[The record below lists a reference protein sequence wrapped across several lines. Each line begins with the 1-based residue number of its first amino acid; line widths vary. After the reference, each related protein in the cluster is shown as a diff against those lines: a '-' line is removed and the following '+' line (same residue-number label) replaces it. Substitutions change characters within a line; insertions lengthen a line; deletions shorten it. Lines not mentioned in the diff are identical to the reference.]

1 MRCPDRVTAGWNQLL
16 CTALAGVDPR
26 TEAPSV
32 SLSIFMRG
40 GPGAM
45 QGADGFDALGFTGT
59 PGSMRSPDM
68 EMFELSTPHFMEQYE
83 YLPDSAGAGE
93 WRGGLGTISRWR
105 FYGIDELGVTIGDD
119 AASEGADPA
128 PGLFGGEPAGLNELR
143 LHYPDGSVKEW
154 GSKEIVF
161 GIPEGTICEARN
173 GGGGGYGDPRRRD
186 AAQGVRG
193 GARRPA
199 LAREGAREL
208 RRRDPADGS
217 GIDEAETG
225 EAARRRDEL
234 SRRYRRRRDVHR
246 LPRARRA
253 TGRGSCT
260 RRARRPADPSLG
272 LVTGLEEIASR
283 LGRPLDAFLA
293 EVELIVHGTTVATN
307 ALLTRRGAR
316 TGLICTQRLPRR
328 ARPPAGD
335 ARGAVRQPAAAAR
348 AARPA
353 LPAPRRG
360 RADRLQGRTR
370 SRRST
375 RTACATRAR
384 RLSPRASRRS
394 RSPSCTRRPAP
405 AHERRALELC
415 RELLPGAYVTAS
427 SDLLS
432 QVRYYDRTST
442 TVLNAYVGPIITR
455 YLEALVRRLDELR
468 FGGVLLVMQS
478 NGGVATPAEVSER
491 AALSLLSG
499 PASGPTAG
507 LWHLAP
513 HGERDCL
520 TIDMGGTSFDA
531 ALVKDGAPLVMT
543 DAVVDRWRLA
553 LPTVDIHTIGAGG
566 GSIAR
571 VDEGGLLRVG
581 PQSAGASPGP
591 ACYGRGG
598 TEPTVTDADL
608 VLGFID
614 ESTFLGGEM
623 RLDRDAADGGDREPA
638 RRAARARSGRGGSR
652 RLRRRQRGDG
662 DRRTRGQRP
671 SRPRSRAISRSWSP
685 AAPARCT
692 PPRSRASSRSRCCS
706 SRASRRSSAPR
717 AC

>member
-1 MRCPDRVTAGWNQLL
+1 MSYRVGID
-16 CTALAGVDPR
+16 V
-26 TEAPSV
+26 
-32 SLSIFMRG
+32 G
-40 GPGAM
+40 GTFTDFLVV
-45 QGADGFDALGFTGT
+45 GADGERIVHKT
-59 PGSMRSPDM
+59 S
-68 EMFELSTPHFMEQYE
+68 ST
-83 YLPDSAGAGE
+83 
-93 WRGGLGTISRWR
+93 
-105 FYGIDELGVTIGDD
+105 
-119 AASEGADPA
+119 
-128 PGLFGGEPAGLNELR
+128 
-143 LHYPDGSVKEW
+143 
-154 GSKEIVF
+154 
-161 GIPEGTICEARN
+161 
-173 GGGGGYGDPRRRD
+173 
-186 AAQGVRG
+186 
-193 GARRPA
+193 
-199 LAREGAREL
+199 
-208 RRRDPADGS
+208 
-217 GIDEAETG
+217 
-225 EAARRRDEL
+225 
-234 SRRYRRRRDVHR
+234 
-246 LPRARRA
+246 
-253 TGRGSCT
+253 
-260 RRARRPADPSLG
+260 PADPSLG

-283 LGRPLDAFLA
+283 LDRSLDVFLA

-316 TGLICTQRLPRR
+316 TGLLCTQGFRDALALRQGTREAPYDNRLQ
-328 ARPPAGD
+328 PPE
-335 ARGAVRQPAAAAR
+335 P
-348 AARPA
+348 
-353 LPAPRRG
+353 LAPRYL
-360 RADRLQGRTR
+360 RLGVAERTDYKGDEVTALDEAGVR
-370 SRRST
+370 E
-375 RTACATRAR
+375 ACA
-384 RLSPRASRRS
+384 RLSAEGVEAVAISFLH
-394 RSPSCTRRPAP
+394 SPSGP

-415 RELLPGAYVTAS
+415 RELLPGAYLTAS

-513 HGERDCL
+513 QGERDCL

-571 VDEGGLLRVG
+571 VDDGGLLRVG
-581 PQSAGASPGP
+581 PQSAEASPGP

-623 RLDRDAADGGDREPA
+623 RLDRDAATAAIESRLAQPLGLGVVEAAAGVYDVVNVAMATGVREVSVRRGLDPRDFPLVVAGGAGPVHAAAIAGELEIPMLLVPRESSIFCAAGMLMSDFKHDFVRAYKATLDGADMGRMAQLLAEMEEQ
-638 RRAARARSGRGGSR
+638 GRGILAGERVEPDQIQVSASLD
-652 RLRRRQRGDG
+652 LRYVGQWHELTLPVAELDPELIAADFHAQHDHLFGYSTDEMPVEVLACRVTATGITPKPEHASAVEVGVGPDAAQRGD
-662 DRRTRGQRP
+662 RP
-671 SRPRSRAISRSWSP
+671 VWSP
-685 AAPARCT
+685 LERRLVETPVYDGHALGAGAALSGPAIVELANTTIVVLDGFELLVDRFGSFVLYAGERGRE
-692 PPRSRASSRSRCCS
+692 RSASLL
-706 SRASRRSSAPR
+706 AGA
-717 AC
+717 A